1 MKITRIKTVHT
12 VETDQDKIYR
22 RVGPDK
28 WLTFSDSNWLPI
40 YNDSFVEKLE
50 AAFKEATK

>member
-1 MKITRIKTVHT
+1 VKITRIKTVHT

-22 RVGPDK
+22 RVDSDK

-40 YNDSFVEKLE
+40 YNDGFVEKLE